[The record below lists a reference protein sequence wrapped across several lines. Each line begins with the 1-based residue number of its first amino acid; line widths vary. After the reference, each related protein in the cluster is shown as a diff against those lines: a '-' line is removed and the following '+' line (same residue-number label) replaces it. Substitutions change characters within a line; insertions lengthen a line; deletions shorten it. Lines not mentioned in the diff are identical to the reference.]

1 MISQRRLQTRQG
13 HSAKQSYTLQSASHA
28 LTIPCQF
35 PAIPDY
41 YLTMSGTQAPNE
53 PPPSYETAT
62 GSSAPEPGIHR
73 VSTDGPGHRTERNG
87 IPPDR
92 RRSMED
98 EMRALPPGWVRS
110 FDPQE
115 GHQFFVDTTA
125 DPPRSIWVHP
135 YDDEQFLSTLSPEER
150 TKHSRMHRTMT
161 MNDLAAEDSD
171 NEDLPPRPNPKG
183 KTAGT
188 AAGSS
193 EPTGIHKFSRK
204 LKDKITGQT
213 HEERERDRVQRA
225 EQERQAYLQHMRT
238 RQALMKA
245 IQTGQPQLLGKDRQG
260 RDVYIEPPRGP
271 YAPRG
276 AYGYSPYSQGPFMNP
291 NMRLVRPAQPYGR
304 PYGYGY
310 GGGAGLPIAA
320 GFLGGAMLG
329 GALF

>member
-1 MISQRRLQTRQG
+1 
-13 HSAKQSYTLQSASHA
+13 
-28 LTIPCQF
+28 
-35 PAIPDY
+35 
-41 YLTMSGTQAPNE
+41 MSGTQAPSE
-53 PPPSYETAT
+53 PPPTYEAATA
-62 GSSAPEPGIHR
+62 SSSSAAPEPGISR
-73 VSTDGPGHRTERNG
+73 VSTDGPGHRMERNG

-125 DPPRSIWVHP
+125 SPPRSIWVHP

-150 TKHSRMHRTMT
+150 KKHSRMHRTMT
-161 MNDLAAEDSD
+161 LEDLAAEDSEH
-171 NEDLPPRPNPKG
+171 EDLPPRPAGTKGAASHGENEPKG
-183 KTAGT
+183 LT
-188 AAGSS
+188 
-193 EPTGIHKFSRK
+193 KFSRK

-213 HEERERDRVQRA
+213 HAEREQHRVRRA
-225 EQERQAYLQHMRT
+225 EQERQAYLAHLRA

-245 IQTGQPQLLGKDRQG
+245 IQTGEPQFICKDQQG

-276 AYGYSPYSQGPFMNP
+276 AYGYNPYNQGPFSNP
-291 NMRLVRPAQPYGR
+291 NVRIMRPAGPYGR

>member
-1 MISQRRLQTRQG
+1 
-13 HSAKQSYTLQSASHA
+13 
-28 LTIPCQF
+28 
-35 PAIPDY
+35 
-41 YLTMSGTQAPNE
+41 
-53 PPPSYETAT
+53 
-62 GSSAPEPGIHR
+62 
-73 VSTDGPGHRTERNG
+73 
-87 IPPDR
+87 
-92 RRSMED
+92 MED

-150 TKHSRMHRTMT
+150 KKHSRIHRTMT

-193 EPTGIHKFSRK
+193 GPTGIHKFSRK

-245 IQTGQPQLLGKDRQG
+245 IETGQPQLLGKDRQG

-291 NMRLVRPAQPYGR
+291 NTRLVRPAQPYGR